1 LRKNFSQSK
10 ADDAGNTLCI
20 AEGNLVAHLT
30 KLSGKFAAK
39 AREDSASTCSSQGGK
54 YTMEVGRIPFISAQ
68 TSATSPKTAAQ
79 QSQTKS
85 TTYAADNADKY
96 VPEDKS
102 QYSPTYQRPAAHKQN
117 AENHIRFDDGGA
129 RSVKQMA
136 NDAMKGLVQET
147 LSHQANRYG
156 NFGSTSS
163 NTGYQ
168 ALFGQSAQVQSALAA
183 AEKTSEK
190 HDDYWGVDA
199 TAERIYTFARSL
211 AGDNDEMFDT
221 MKNAFL
227 KGFDSALSA
236 RRGGLPSI
244 SYQTKDR
251 VLEMFGEWEKEIA
264 AKSASTP
271 AETATETDKAA
282 ETESKAAEPDAAGFV
297 KVGDKGKYYKPDLN
311 LDEKYYSDK

>member
-1 LRKNFSQSK
+1 
-10 ADDAGNTLCI
+10 
-20 AEGNLVAHLT
+20 
-30 KLSGKFAAK
+30 
-39 AREDSASTCSSQGGK
+39 
-54 YTMEVGRIPFISAQ
+54 MEIGRIPFISAQ
-68 TSATSPKTAAQ
+68 TSATAPKTAAQ
-79 QSQTKS
+79 HAQEKS
-85 TTYAADNADKY
+85 TTYAADNMDKY
-96 VPEDKS
+96 LPEDQS
-102 QYSPTYQRPAAHKQN
+102 QYSPTYQRPTAHKQN
-117 AENHIRFDDGGA
+117 AENHIRFDSGAA
-129 RSVKQMA
+129 RSAKQMA

-147 LSHQANRYG
+147 LSHQANRHG
-156 NFGSTSS
+156 SFGSAINNS
-163 NTGYQ
+163 GYQ
-168 ALFGQSAQVQSALAA
+168 ALFAQSTQVQSALSA

-190 HDDYWGVDA
+190 HEDYWGVEA

-227 KGFDSALSA
+227 KGFDSALSS

-264 AKSASTP
+264 AKSTATP
-271 AETATETDKAA
+271 ADTATEKST
-282 ETESKAAEPDAAGFV
+282 ETEPKAAEPDAAGFV